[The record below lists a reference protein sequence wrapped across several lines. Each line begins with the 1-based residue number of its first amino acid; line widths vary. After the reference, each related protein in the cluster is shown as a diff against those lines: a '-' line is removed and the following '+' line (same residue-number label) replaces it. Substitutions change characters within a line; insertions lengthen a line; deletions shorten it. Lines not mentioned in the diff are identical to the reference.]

1 MWLGV
6 MIDDEMKK
14 EKRKKKEE
22 DIQKYNIEMWMD
34 YLID

>member
-1 MWLGV
+1 MMMMMRGGREIDVVMWLGV

-22 DIQKYNIEMWMD
+22 DI
-34 YLID
+34 